1 MSIKSSE
8 VVLLVAFNV
17 HKIKPDIS
25 KAQLLSV
32 LYPEE
37 GGAEK
42 HE

>member
-17 HKIKPDIS
+17 HKIKDIS